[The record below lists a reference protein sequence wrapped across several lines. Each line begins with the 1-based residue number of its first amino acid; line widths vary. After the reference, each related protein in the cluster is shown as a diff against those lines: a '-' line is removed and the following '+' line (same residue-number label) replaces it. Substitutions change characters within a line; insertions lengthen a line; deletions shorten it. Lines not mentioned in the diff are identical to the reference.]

1 MIVYNVTCNMLKS
14 ASSEWLDWMKNEHIP
29 EVMQTGCFISHK
41 LLKLLGTDAT
51 EEDVNYVV
59 QYTCENIETLE
70 RYRRNFGP
78 TLMQKTLAKYGDSV
92 LAYRSVLEIID

>member
-1 MIVYNVTCNMLKS
+1 MIVYNVTCNMPKS

-29 EVMQTGCFISHK
+29 EVMHTGCFISHK
-41 LLKLLGTDAT
+41 LLKLLGTEAT

-70 RYRRNFGP
+70 RYRRDFGP

>member
-41 LLKLLGTDAT
+41 ILKLLETDST
-51 EEDVNYVV
+51 EEDINYVA

-70 RYRRNFGP
+70 RYRRDFGP
-78 TLMQKTLAKYGDSV
+78 ALMQKTLAKYGDSV